1 MSRTPDFYID
11 RANAAFALGF
21 TSKAAQKSAT
31 DDLNRAHE
39 AFCQSIKDLVLAI
52 DRDAR
57 TEAHNNVYWGLAD
70 LHVWKPKH
78 SALVLGTFPEAEP
91 TVRMIEELVALRTVI
106 KAAPVVK
113 AERDPMTEREAAVT
127 KSVRDIMEQRKA
139 QYAHGL
145 ALHDLFG
152 GLSVHANVHV
162 VTNQHGTTFLRAF
175 YYMNGTLTP
184 LNVILAVLQ
193 TKARE
198 AEAA

>member
-1 MSRTPDFYID
+1 MSRTPEFYID
-11 RANAAFALGF
+11 RANAAFAAGF

-39 AFCQSIKDLVLAI
+39 ACRQSIQNLVLAI

-57 TEAHNNVYWGLAD
+57 TEAHDNVYWGLAD

-91 TVRMIEELVALRTVI
+91 TVRMIEQLVDLRAVI

-113 AERDPMTEREAAVT
+113 AERKTDDREAAVT
-127 KSVRDIMEQRKA
+127 KSVRDIMELRQA
-139 QYAHGL
+139 QYARGL
-145 ALHDLFG
+145 ELHDLFQ
-152 GLSVHANVHV
+152 GLPVTANVHV

-198 AEAA
+198 AEGK

>member
-21 TSKAAQKSAT
+21 TSKSAQKSAT

-39 AFCQSIKDLVLAI
+39 ACCQDIQNLVLVI

-91 TVRMIEELVALRTVI
+91 TVRVIEQLVDLRAVI

-113 AERDPMTEREAAVT
+113 AERNPNAEREAAVT
-127 KSVRDIMEQRKA
+127 KSVREIMELRKA

-145 ALHDLFG
+145 KLHDLFE
-152 GLSVHANVHV
+152 GLPVHANVHV

-175 YYMNGTLTP
+175 YYMAGVLTP

-193 TKARE
+193 EKARE
-198 AEAA
+198 AEGK

>member
-1 MSRTPDFYID
+1 MSRTPEFYID
-11 RANAAFALGF
+11 RANAAFAAGF

-39 AFCQSIKDLVLAI
+39 ACRQSIQNLVLAI

-57 TEAHNNVYWGLAD
+57 TEAHDNVYWGLAD

-91 TVRMIEELVALRTVI
+91 TVRLIEQLVDLRAVI

-113 AERDPMTEREAAVT
+113 AERKTDDREAAVT
-127 KSVRDIMEQRKA
+127 KSVRDIMELRQA
-139 QYAHGL
+139 QYARGL
-145 ALHDLFG
+145 ELHDLFQ
-152 GLSVHANVHV
+152 GLPVTANVHV

-198 AEAA
+198 AEGK

>member
-1 MSRTPDFYID
+1 MSRTPEFYID
-11 RANAAFALGF
+11 RANAAFAAGF

-39 AFCQSIKDLVLAI
+39 ACRQSVQNLVLAI

-57 TEAHNNVYWGLAD
+57 TEAHDNVYWGLAD

-78 SALVLGTFPEAEP
+78 SALVLATFPEAEP
-91 TVRMIEELVALRTVI
+91 TVRMIEQLVDLRAVI

-113 AERDPMTEREAAVT
+113 AERKTDDREAAVT
-127 KSVRDIMEQRKA
+127 KSVRDIMELRQA
-139 QYAHGL
+139 QYARGL
-145 ALHDLFG
+145 ELHDLFQ
-152 GLSVHANVHV
+152 GLPVTANVHV

>member
-39 AFCQSIKDLVLAI
+39 ACRQSIQNLVLAI

-57 TEAHNNVYWGLAD
+57 TEAHDNVYWGLAD

-91 TVRMIEELVALRTVI
+91 TVRLIEQLVDLRAVI

-113 AERDPMTEREAAVT
+113 AERKTDDREAAVT
-127 KSVRDIMEQRKA
+127 QSVRDIMELRQA
-139 QYAHGL
+139 QYARGL
-145 ALHDLFG
+145 ELHDLFQ
-152 GLSVHANVHV
+152 GLPVTANVHV

-198 AEAA
+198 AEGK

>member
-1 MSRTPDFYID
+1 MTRTAEFYID
-11 RANAAFALGF
+11 RAHAAFARGF
-21 TSKAAQKSAT
+21 PSKAAQKSAT

-39 AFCQSIKDLVLAI
+39 ICRQDIQNLVLAI

-91 TVRMIEELVALRTVI
+91 TVRLIEQLVDLRAVI

-113 AERDPMTEREAAVT
+113 AERKTDDREAAVT
-127 KSVRDIMEQRKA
+127 KSVRDIMELRQA

-145 ALHDLFG
+145 KLHDLFG
-152 GLSVHANVHV
+152 GLPVHANVHV

>member
-1 MSRTPDFYID
+1 MSRTPEFYID
-11 RANAAFALGF
+11 RANAAFAAGF

-39 AFCQSIKDLVLAI
+39 ACRQSVQNLVLAI

-57 TEAHNNVYWGLAD
+57 TEAHDNVYWGLAD

-78 SALVLGTFPEAEP
+78 SALVLATFPEAEP
-91 TVRMIEELVALRTVI
+91 TVRMIEQLVDLRAVI

-113 AERDPMTEREAAVT
+113 AERKTDDREAAVT
-127 KSVRDIMEQRKA
+127 KSVRDIMELRQA
-139 QYAHGL
+139 QYARGL
-145 ALHDLFG
+145 ELHDLFQ
-152 GLSVHANVHV
+152 GLPVTANVHV

-198 AEAA
+198 AEGK

>member
-1 MSRTPDFYID
+1 MSRTPEFYID
-11 RANAAFALGF
+11 RANAAFAAGF

-39 AFCQSIKDLVLAI
+39 ACRQSIQSLVLAI

-57 TEAHNNVYWGLAD
+57 TEAHDNVYWGLAD

-78 SALVLGTFPEAEP
+78 SALVLATFPEAEP
-91 TVRMIEELVALRTVI
+91 TVRMIEQLVDLRAVI

-113 AERDPMTEREAAVT
+113 AERKTDDREAAVT
-127 KSVRDIMEQRKA
+127 KSVRDIMELRQA
-139 QYAHGL
+139 QYARGL
-145 ALHDLFG
+145 ELHDLFQ
-152 GLSVHANVHV
+152 GLPVTANVHV

-198 AEAA
+198 AEGK

>member
-11 RANAAFALGF
+11 RANAAFSLGF

-39 AFCQSIKDLVLAI
+39 LLCQDIQNLVRAI

-57 TEAHNNVYWGLAD
+57 TEAHDNVYWGLAD

-91 TVRMIEELVALRTVI
+91 TVRMIEQLVDLRAVI

-113 AERDPMTEREAAVT
+113 AEAKADAREAAVT
-127 KSVRDIMEQRKA
+127 KSVREIMELRQA
-139 QYAHGL
+139 QYARGL
-145 ALHDLFG
+145 ELHDLFQ
-152 GLSVHANVHV
+152 GLPVTANVHV

-193 TKARE
+193 EKARE
-198 AEAA
+198 AEGK